1 MTDNTTPRQYPDW
14 QTDTYDRRDDAAY
27 TFGFHLIKH
36 CRTEAINALP
46 KDLTEDQN
54 EKAIHA
60 VDIALHNVMDML
72 EGFWVLNS
80 GDKHR
85 VEYNLNV
92 VVKDLDH
99 NEIEKISIAPAVMD
113 LPIGYWKWAQDNE
126 FR

>member
-1 MTDNTTPRQYPDW
+1 MMDNSTPRQYPDW
-14 QTDTYDRRDDAAY
+14 LSDTNGRRDDAAY
-27 TFGFHLIKH
+27 TFGFHLIKY

-46 KDLTEDQN
+46 KDLTQDQN
-54 EKAIHA
+54 EKAIYA
-60 VDIALHNVMDML
+60 IDIALHNVMDML

-80 GDKHR
+80 GEKHR

-99 NEIEKISIAPAVMD
+99 KEIEKISIAPAGID
-113 LPIGYWKWAQDNE
+113 LPIGYWKWLQDNE

>member
-1 MTDNTTPRQYPDW
+1 MTDNSTPRQYPDW
-14 QTDTYDRRDDAAY
+14 QKDFYERRDAAAY

-46 KDLTEDQN
+46 KDLNTEQN
-54 EKAIHA
+54 EKAINA
-60 VDIALHNVMDML
+60 IDVALHNGMDML

-80 GDKHR
+80 GDKQR

-92 VVKDLDH
+92 IVKDLDH
-99 NEIEKISIAPAVMD
+99 KELEKISISPGEMD
-113 LPIGYWKWAQDNE
+113 LPIGYWKWAHDNE

>member
-1 MTDNTTPRQYPDW
+1 MTDNSTPRQYPDW
-14 QTDTYDRRDDAAY
+14 QTDKYARRDDAAY

-46 KDLTEDQN
+46 KDLTPDQN

-60 VDIALHNVMDML
+60 VDIALHTVMDML

-99 NEIEKISIAPAVMD
+99 KEIEKISIAPAGMD

>member
-1 MTDNTTPRQYPDW
+1 MTDNSTPRQYPDW
-14 QTDTYDRRDDAAY
+14 DLDTNDRRAAAAY

-46 KDLTEDQN
+46 KDLTQDQN

-60 VDIALHNVMDML
+60 VDIALHNVMDMI

-80 GDKHR
+80 GDEHR

-99 NEIEKISIAPAVMD
+99 NEIEKISIAPAGMD